1 LLLVD
6 PSIRRLA
13 ALASLSHQHPHAPAS
28 VEIVPPER
36 DRARRR
42 RRELGELADA
52 PSATLHETVRAP
64 RDAMERRE
72 RSRALDGIARGV
84 RDDAV
89 ERVDRVRAVQ
99 RARRRTRRR
108 R

>member
-1 LLLVD
+1 
-6 PSIRRLA
+6 
-13 ALASLSHQHPHAPAS
+13 
-28 VEIVPPER
+28 
-36 DRARRR
+36 
-42 RRELGELADA
+42 
-52 PSATLHETVRAP
+52 
-64 RDAMERRE
+64 MERRE